1 MDYPTNMP
9 RDHPMVRRNQYSIVP
24 QVDGTV
30 DVYLRPEVQVYH
42 TDLGI
47 REFDMTVRLV
57 RGVIPWD
64 GLEEDIRA
72 RYQAWCDSAEVINL

>member
-1 MDYPTNMP
+1 MDYPTNKP
-9 RDHPMVRRNQYSIVP
+9 RDRPIRSRNQYSIVP

-30 DVYLRPEVQVYH
+30 DVYLCPEVQVYH

-47 REFDMTVRLV
+47 REYDMTVRLV

>member
-9 RDHPMVRRNQYSIVP
+9 RDHPMVCRNQYSIVP